1 MFKSK
6 RDPGTVVGAV
16 ATITI
21 GATALVLAVGELRG
35 LIRALRNPR
44 RR

>member
-21 GATALVLAVGELRG
+21 GATALVLAVAELRG
-35 LIRALRNPR
+35 LIRALRTPR
-44 RR
+44 RG